1 MKKLKKLNFI
11 FFIKTT
17 LNSANKGFLLCALL
31 CFFNVLYCQSDKPL
45 KIPDSLQNKTYKEL
59 YASYNLN
66 YSDTIKAGI
75 LAKAYLYKA
84 KNENDT
90 IKIANGY
97 SQLVSIYRNS
107 KSNLSI
113 LYCDS
118 IIKLTKNLNDFEYP
132 GFGYLSKGIWYN
144 YKGEYKKAL
153 DNLLIAN
160 EYASKNKNYNQLFY
174 LKNVIGDLKL
184 FWGNN
189 DEALEIFKSQLNLIK
204 QGNFNFEYENN
215 LHLNIYFR
223 ISNSYILNKKLDS
236 ALIFTKKGIQSS
248 LAIKDTLTYYDFV
261 SQSGIIAY
269 FKNDLEMALDSL
281 EKAFPYESSENG
293 FLNNHYYRANIY
305 LKQNENKKAYYHFS
319 KADSIYNVTN
329 DVVPEVRGIQEYF
342 VNFYKSKNDT
352 KNQLK
357 YINRLLKIDSIIL
370 SNHRNL
376 NATIVKKYDTPL
388 LLAEKQN
395 IISKLKKQ
403 EKNSSL
409 IILVLIGVVI
419 FGVGLIG
426 RFYYNQRVYKKRFKK
441 LLSEQNKENEIKIQV
456 DTNSNEIIGISKERI
471 DAVIVGLESFEKNH
485 DFLDN
490 KITLNTLSLSL
501 NTNSTYLS
509 KIINLYKKKN
519 FSSYITELRINYCI
533 EKLQKDQ
540 IFRKYTVK
548 AIAYEIGFNN
558 VESFSKAF
566 FKKTGIHPSF
576 YIKEIE
582 SQN

>member
-215 LHLNIYFR
+215 LQFMRFLRYSKVSAGEVRSMIHAFYRTKQIDEATH
-223 ISNSYILNKKLDS
+223 KKL
-236 ALIFTKKGIQSS
+236 I
-248 LAIKDTLTYYDFV
+248 
-261 SQSGIIAY
+261 
-269 FKNDLEMALDSL
+269 E
-281 EKAFPYESSENG
+281 
-293 FLNNHYYRANIY
+293 
-305 LKQNENKKAYYHFS
+305 
-319 KADSIYNVTN
+319 
-329 DVVPEVRGIQEYF
+329 DV
-342 VNFYKSKNDT
+342 
-352 KNQLK
+352 
-357 YINRLLKIDSIIL
+357 IL
-370 SNHRNL
+370 
-376 NATIVKKYDTPL
+376 
-388 LLAEKQN
+388 
-395 IISKLKKQ
+395 ISK
-403 EKNSSL
+403 S
-409 IILVLIGVVI
+409 I
-419 FGVGLIG
+419 
-426 RFYYNQRVYKKRFKK
+426 
-441 LLSEQNKENEIKIQV
+441 
-456 DTNSNEIIGISKERI
+456 
-471 DAVIVGLESFEKNH
+471 
-485 DFLDN
+485 
-490 KITLNTLSLSL
+490 
-501 NTNSTYLS
+501 
-509 KIINLYKKKN
+509 KN
-519 FSSYITELRINYCI
+519 FL
-533 EKLQKDQ
+533 K
-540 IFRKYTVK
+540 
-548 AIAYEIGFNN
+548 
-558 VESFSKAF
+558 
-566 FKKTGIHPSF
+566 
-576 YIKEIE
+576 
-582 SQN
+582 